1 VIDQQFVNQR
11 FSADGGAKKRN
22 AMLGGQ
28 LDRVL
33 GQFAQALGPQT
44 A

>member
-22 AMLGGQ
+22 TMLGGQ
-28 LDRVL
+28 LDQVL
-33 GQFAQALGPQT
+33 DQFAQGLWSQSA
-44 A
+44 